1 MRWLFASSLLFL
13 SASAFAS
20 SCAHEATRSFD
31 IDRADITSL
40 KAVIGSSDLRVRGVS
55 DLKRIEVRGHA
66 CASSEGDLEKL
77 QVRQRRD
84 GDQLVVETERNAHYS
99 LSIIGSTYA
108 YLDLEIR
115 VPAALAVVVDSGS
128 ADVNARDL
136 ASLDYEA
143 GSGDLDVENIAGE
156 LVIDLGS
163 GDVEG
168 TGIGKL
174 SVKSVSSGDINL
186 RKISGDATVGRVGSG
201 DVTLRDIGG
210 SVRVDRVGSGDLDV
224 HDVKGDVSVGR
235 IGSGDVNAVSVR
247 GNLTVES
254 AGSGDV
260 SHRDIGGKVDVPH
273 DD

>member
-1 MRWLFASSLLFL
+1 MRRLVASSLLFL
-13 SASAFAS
+13 SVSAFAS
-20 SCAHEATRSFD
+20 NCEHEATRSFD
-31 IDRADITSL
+31 VDRADIQSL

-55 DLKRIEVRGHA
+55 DLKRIEVRGRA
-66 CASSEGDLEKL
+66 CASTEEALEKL

-84 GDQLVVETERNAHYS
+84 GDQLVVETERNGHYS
-99 LSIIGSTYA
+99 MSLFGSNYA

-136 ASLDYEA
+136 DSLDYEA
-143 GSGDLDVENIAGE
+143 GSGDLDVENVARE
-156 LVIDLGS
+156 LTIDLGS

-168 TGIGKL
+168 SGIGKL
-174 SVKSVSSGDINL
+174 TVKSVSSGDINL

-201 DVTLRDIGG
+201 DVTLRDVGG
-210 SVRVDRVGSGDLDV
+210 SVRVDRVGSGDLDI
-224 HDVKGDVSVGR
+224 HDVQGDVSVGR
-235 IGSGDVNAVSVR
+235 IGSGDVSAFSVR

-260 SHRDIGGKVDVPH
+260 SHRDIGGKIDVPH